1 MARSAS
7 SPRLSVPPAGIRAG
21 GIVLRP
27 LAVEDVDALLPAF
40 ADPELRDAGNLPAF
54 DRNGLLA
61 SLDELPSLAERGR
74 LLALAALDADTGQ
87 VIGAGMLHHLDVER
101 RIVEIGYWVLPHAR
115 GRGAGTTIARTLAE
129 HAFSL
134 GVERVAA
141 YVNVENIPSN
151 RVLERAGFTREG
163 VVRSMPKPDGTR
175 VDKTLFSLLP
185 GE

>member
-54 DRNGLLA
+54 DRSGLLA

-101 RIVEIGYWVLPHAR
+101 RIVEIG
-115 GRGAGTTIARTLAE
+115 
-129 HAFSL
+129 
-134 GVERVAA
+134 
-141 YVNVENIPSN
+141 
-151 RVLERAGFTREG
+151 
-163 VVRSMPKPDGTR
+163 
-175 VDKTLFSLLP
+175 
-185 GE
+185 